1 MGHMDFWGGKRPALG
16 HKICSCVSPMPM
28 TVPTLQFLGLEQP
41 IIDEAKANALLL
53 KEKFDKNGELNKKFQ
68 SE

>member
-1 MGHMDFWGGKRPALG
+1 
-16 HKICSCVSPMPM
+16 MPM
-28 TVPTLQFLGLEQP
+28 TVPTMQFLGLEQP

-53 KEKFDKNGELNKKFQ
+53 KEKFEKNGELNKKFG